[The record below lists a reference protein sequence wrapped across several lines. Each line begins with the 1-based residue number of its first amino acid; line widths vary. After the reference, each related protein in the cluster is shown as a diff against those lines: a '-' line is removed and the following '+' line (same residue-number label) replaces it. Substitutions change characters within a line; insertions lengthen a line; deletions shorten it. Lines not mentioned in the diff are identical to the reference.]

1 MAVAFPRHLAQLIEW
16 KFTVVKGREVSR
28 YGEYGGKFWKQYL
41 PAGLEVPNIHPPRA
55 ISEEVYVFAQR
66 VSSK

>member
-1 MAVAFPRHLAQLIEW
+1 MATALPKTLSNLISW
-16 KFTVVKGREVSR
+16 KFTINLGREVSR

-41 PAGLEVPNIHPPRA
+41 PAGLEVPSRHPPKP
-55 ISEEVYVFAQR
+55 ITEEVYIFAQR